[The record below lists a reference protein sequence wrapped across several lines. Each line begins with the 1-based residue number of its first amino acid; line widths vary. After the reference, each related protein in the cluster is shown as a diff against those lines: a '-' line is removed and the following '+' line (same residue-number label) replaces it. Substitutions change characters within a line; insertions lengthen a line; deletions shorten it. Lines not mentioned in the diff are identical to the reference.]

1 MATQRAGGA
10 SKAHRPRGIRTPP
23 GALGRRAPAL
33 LTAAVLGGL
42 LASQLP
48 ASLDGGRPQPRIVAD
63 SPQQVTTGVETFN
76 EATDPRRDMALM
88 AAAERLRQVQASRA
102 AREAERRA
110 EEAQRRT
117 LPLQGILTTAFGM
130 RWGEMHYGVD
140 IAAPMLTPEYAAAAG
155 TVLRAGPAS
164 GYGNVIYIQHAN
176 GDVTVYGHMEQVL
189 VETGQVVGSGQLIA
203 RVGSRG
209 FSTGPH
215 LHFEVWVG
223 GLEGRRVDPLNWLAE
238 QGITL

>member
-1 MATQRAGGA
+1 MAAQRAGGA
-10 SKAHRPRGIRTPP
+10 SNARRPHGIRTPP

-33 LTAAVLGGL
+33 LTAAVLGGV
-42 LASQLP
+42 LASQLS
-48 ASLDGGRPQPRIVAD
+48 ASLDRDRGQPIVVAD
-63 SPQQVTTGVETFN
+63 SGQQMTTDAATFN
-76 EATDPRRDMALM
+76 EETDPRRDVALM
-88 AAAERLRQVQASRA
+88 AAAERLQQVQASRA

-117 LPLQGILTTAFGM
+117 LPLQGTLTTAFGM

-189 VETGQVVGSGQLIA
+189 VKTGEVVQSGQLIA

-223 GLEGRRVDPLNWLAE
+223 GLDGRRVDPLDWLAE